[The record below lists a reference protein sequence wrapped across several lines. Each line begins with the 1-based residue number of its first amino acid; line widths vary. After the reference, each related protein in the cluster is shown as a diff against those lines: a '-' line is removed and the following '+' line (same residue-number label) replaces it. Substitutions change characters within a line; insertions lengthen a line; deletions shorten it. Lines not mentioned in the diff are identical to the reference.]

1 MRTLLNAVLLGA
13 VLATTTA
20 CGGGA
25 ILRPVQFAFEDRTSE
40 QQITDNK
47 IYLAIVDRW
56 RKADK
61 SLLLDVAADVWAGR
75 VLLTGTVDSADKK
88 AAVAALAAQ
97 DGRLVKVYNEVEVAS
112 AAEVIT
118 RREAQEEAKE
128 NSAGQTLTDFW
139 VEQKISARLIG
150 TKDIKSVNYRWRSVK
165 NKVYVI
171 GRAATA
177 GEKARVLDAIRTTSG
192 VERVKE
198 YIWVK

>member
-61 SLLLDVAADVWAGR
+61 SLLLDVAADVWEGR

-97 DGRLVKVYNEVEVAS
+97 DDRIVKVYNEVEVAS

-177 GEKARVLDAIRTTSG
+177 GEKTRVLDAIRTTSG

>member
-61 SLLLDVAADVWAGR
+61 SLLLDVAADVWEGR

-97 DGRLVKVYNEVEVAS
+97 DGRIVKVYNEVEVAS

>member
-61 SLLLDVAADVWAGR
+61 SLLLDVAADVWEGR

-97 DGRLVKVYNEVEVAS
+97 DGRIVKVYNEVEVAS

-177 GEKARVLDAIRTTSG
+177 GEKTRVLDAIRTTSG